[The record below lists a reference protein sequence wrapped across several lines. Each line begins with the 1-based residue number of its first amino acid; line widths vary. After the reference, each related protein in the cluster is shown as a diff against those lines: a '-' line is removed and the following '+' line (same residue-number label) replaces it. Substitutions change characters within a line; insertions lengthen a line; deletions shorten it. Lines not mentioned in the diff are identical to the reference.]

1 MTNTTL
7 TINPTVITTGEST
20 MTTTLTMEQLKA
32 NMKAQA
38 ANELAKAQADL
49 MTNPAFQQVMLNQ
62 AVKELT
68 TEKLRSIE
76 TQIKAIPE
84 MYPEAIKSGPKTG
97 QLRKWRDAY
106 LYNLGIDVQ
115 IVYNIIKGVQYSGAT
130 HKAIMKSV
138 LPLSDSFIEDLAS
151 AFGQQAYFS
160 LAEGT
165 LNEEVPMDYVKVRE
179 MLMLLEAELGV
190 KLNLDLFKESS
201 VKLQWEASR
210 NKAEVDYAN
219 YLKSLENKEAH
230 FITA

>member
-7 TINPTVITTGEST
+7 TINPTTTTGET
-20 MTTTLTMEQLKA
+20 VMTMEQLKA
-32 NMKAQA
+32 NMKAA
-38 ANELAKAQADL
+38 AAVELAKAQSNL
-49 MTNPAFQQVMLNQ
+49 MSNPAFQQVMLNQ

-76 TQIKAIPE
+76 TQLKAIPD
-84 MYPEAIKSGPKTG
+84 MYPEQIKSGPRTG
-97 QLRKWRDAY
+97 QLRQWRDAY
-106 LYNLGIDVQ
+106 LYNLGIDIQ
-115 IVYNIIKGVQYSGAT
+115 IVYNIIKGVQYSGST
-130 HKAIMKSV
+130 HKALMKSIF
-138 LPLSDSFIEDLAS
+138 PLSDSFVEELSS

-165 LNEEVPMDYVKVRE
+165 FNEEIPMDYPKVRD
-179 MLMLLEAELGV
+179 MLMLLEAELGI
-190 KLNLDLFKESS
+190 KLNLDLFKEPS

-210 NKAEVDYAN
+210 SKAEVDYAN